1 MNTEIALASEGGAPM
16 RLSAV
21 LWRAPHLMRA
31 LVAARDADPP
41 DWLISAGALRDAVWE
56 DLHDRPPTAMPRD
69 IDLGFFDSADL
80 TAARDLAV
88 EDDLRARKPGLAWE
102 AKNQAAVHLWYPGRF
117 GLEVPPFRSTAE
129 AVATYP
135 ETATCVG
142 VRLLADDDMLV
153 VAPHGLDDL
162 FDCVCRHNP
171 TRVSADFYEQRVAA
185 KGWRTRWPRMRYVAP
200 AG

>member
-1 MNTEIALASEGGAPM
+1 MTAQIALASEGGAAM

-21 LWRAPHLMRA
+21 LRRAPHLMRA
-31 LVAARDADPP
+31 LVAARDADAP
-41 DWLISAGALRDAVWE
+41 DWLISAGALRDAFW
-56 DLHDRPPTAMPRD
+56 DALHDRPPTAMPRD
-69 IDLGFFDSADL
+69 IDLGFFDPGDL
-80 TAARDLAV
+80 TAARDQAV
-88 EDDLRARKPGLAWE
+88 EDDLRAREPGVPWE
-102 AKNQAAVHLWYPGRF
+102 AKNQAAVHLWYPKRF
-117 GLEVPPFRSTAE
+117 GLAVPPFRSTAE
-129 AVATYP
+129 AVGTYP

-171 TRVSADFYEQRVAA
+171 TRVSADFYAQRVAA
-185 KGWRTRWPRMRYVAP
+185 KGWRTRWPRMRYVP